1 MRTMRI
7 GNRTHPM
14 KRGFTLVELLV
25 VIAIIG
31 ILVGLLLPAVQAA
44 REAARRCSCSNNI
57 SQLALAIHNHEF
69 HYERLPSGVINPTG
83 PIRNEPVGQHV
94 SWIISFLP
102 YMEQTS
108 IYRNFDIKAGTY
120 AESNLP
126 VRKQHLATLQCPSSG
141 DVSNTKDFAATSY
154 VGCHNGKEAPI
165 DAEND
170 GILFLNSR
178 LRFSDITDGTT
189 QTILL
194 GEVLNQGSELGWASG
209 TSSSLRNTEAF
220 ELPPNRSVSAIVSPK
235 VALGSLS
242 VGGFGSYHTGGAS
255 FAFADGSVQFLSS
268 NIDKELYGNLGNRH
282 DGQMLFGDKNGW

>member
-7 GNRTHPM
+7 GNRTHQM
-14 KRGFTLVELLV
+14 NRGFTLVELLV

-94 SWIISFLP
+94 SWIISILP

-126 VRKQHLATLQCPSSG
+126 VRKQHLPTLQCPSSG

-154 VGCHNGKEAPI
+154 VGCHNSKEAPI
-165 DAEND
+165 D
-170 GILFLNSR
+170 
-178 LRFSDITDGTT
+178 
-189 QTILL
+189 
-194 GEVLNQGSELGWASG
+194 
-209 TSSSLRNTEAF
+209 EAF
-220 ELPPNRSVSAIVSPK
+220 ERPPNRSVPSLASPK
-235 VALGSLS
+235 AALGSLT